1 MQLLVL
7 GRPGAGCTSLLRALS
22 NQRDCFD
29 EVDGETRYAS
39 MTPDEAKK
47 HRQQI
52 IFNAEGRPDVSGER
66 VGLDTDH

>member
-7 GRPGAGCTSLLRALS
+7 GRPGAGCTSLFRALS

-29 EVDGETRYAS
+29 VVEGETRYAS
-39 MTPDEAKK
+39 MTPEEAKK

-52 IFNAEGRPDVSGER
+52 VFNAEGEMDKLFENDSSKNK
-66 VGLDTDH
+66 